1 MFAKNCF
8 SIGVLLYLAVAQL
21 PTAAKKGGSPEAAKI
36 ENPVEATPASL
47 SAGKRAY
54 QRLCIKCHG
63 PEGRG
68 DGSSATG
75 EVPSDLTDAQWDY
88 GSTDGDLFVVVR
100 DGTSPDME
108 GYKGRLTDTEI
119 WNVVNYVKSLKQP

>member
-1 MFAKNCF
+1 VRLCF

-21 PTAAKKGGSPEAAKI
+21 PTAAKKGGSPDAAKI
-36 ENPVEATPASL
+36 ANPVAATPASL

-54 QRLCIKCHG
+54 QRLCVKCHG

-68 DGSSATG
+68 DGTSATG
-75 EVPSDLTDAQWDY
+75 AVPSDLTDAEWEY
-88 GSTDGDLFVVVR
+88 GSTDGDLFVVIR

-108 GYKGRLTDTEI
+108 GYKGRLSDTEI
-119 WNVVNYVKSLKQP
+119 WNMVNYVRSLSQP

>member
-1 MFAKNCF
+1 LRFFFAI
-8 SIGVLLYLAVAQL
+8 SVLMYLAAGQL
-21 PTAAKKGGSPEAAKI
+21 PTAAKKGGSPEAARI
-36 ENPVEATPASL
+36 ENPVAATPQSI

-68 DGSSATG
+68 DGSAATG
-75 EVPSDLTDAQWDY
+75 EVPSDLADDQWDY
-88 GSTDGDLFVVVR
+88 GSTDGDLFVVIR

-108 GYKGRLTDTEI
+108 GYKGRLNDIEI
-119 WNVVNYVKSLKQP
+119 WNVVNYVKSLRQP